1 MDGCIKLTETIAMES
16 KRKNNS
22 VYLRTK
28 NDEQKITT
36 TINDDHQRELKNI
49 NNKLSQQQAS

>member
-1 MDGCIKLTETIAMES
+1 MNGCIKLTETIAMES

-22 VYLRTK
+22 VYLKTK

-36 TINDDHQRELKNI
+36 TINDDHQREFKNI
-49 NNKLSQQQAS
+49 DNKLSQQQAS